1 MFTPS
6 LGTGTVAPPLLER
19 HKIEDV
25 ITKSSDSD
33 ESKTATF
40 QLHSNLQ
47 IPIVTALSTAQRCVF
62 DQILSGDF
70 SRIGLRSMAYS
81 VLSQFLHLE
90 DQVL

>member
-40 QLHSNLQ
+40 QLHSNLR
-47 IPIVTALSTAQRCVF
+47 IPIVTAVTLSSAQRCVLTKF
-62 DQILSGDF
+62 CPVI
-70 SRIGLRSMAYS
+70 
-81 VLSQFLHLE
+81 FLGW
-90 DQVL
+90 V